1 MRLSRIVYTLLVFV
15 ALWSAYY
22 LFDKEQA
29 RNAQVAPNAEL
40 PMFTG
45 DNIVNDS
52 YGENGVLSYI
62 ISSKHL
68 EYYEN
73 SGDTYFDH
81 PILKIYRNGTV
92 LEWQITAD
100 KGILDKNH
108 VLKLENNVLAKN
120 LLPKSAFDTFS
131 TAEMNIQVVKRDFWT
146 DTTVTMVGPQFK
158 TVGQAMKGNFAKN
171 HATLF
176 NHVQGRYEN
185 LTP

>member
-1 MRLSRIVYTLLVFV
+1 MKLSRIIYTLLVFV

-22 LFDKEQA
+22 LFDREQA
-29 RNAQVAPNAEL
+29 SNEQVAPNAEL

-52 YGENGVLSYI
+52 YNSNGVLSYI

-68 EYYEN
+68 EYYSN

-81 PILKIYRNGTV
+81 PILKIYRDGTV
-92 LEWQITAD
+92 QEWQVTAD

-108 VLKLENNVLAKN
+108 VLKLKQNVLAKN

-131 TAEMNIQVVKRDFWT
+131 TTELNIQVIKRDFWT
-146 DTTVTMVGPQFK
+146 DTPVTMVGPQFK
-158 TVGQAMKGNFAKN
+158 TVGQAMKGNFGDHQAV
-171 HATLF
+171 LF

-185 LTP
+185 LTR